1 MRRNS
6 QPIPPTP
13 EVRLLRANASKIN
26 VNMPSPKNI
35 SKSPTRIKYESFKKR
50 QGSEYSNSP
59 SRFKR
64 SPKVPD
70 EKEEHE
76 IERKNSLVRLK
87 RRIEKSQSRMLLR
100 NESNMTINSKSKSN
114 IKKQEES
121 FSQSDLSPVKKKW
134 NFECNDYEIES
145 ALLSPALTAKTL
157 KATDTFLR
165 EVEDQSYIDNYYIHT
180 N

>member
-1 MRRNS
+1 M
-6 QPIPPTP
+6 
-13 EVRLLRANASKIN
+13 
-26 VNMPSPKNI
+26 
-35 SKSPTRIKYESFKKR
+35 
-50 QGSEYSNSP
+50 
-59 SRFKR
+59 
-64 SPKVPD
+64 PD

-134 NFECNDYEIES
+134 NFESNDYEIES
-145 ALLSPALTAKTL
+145 DLMSPGLKAKKL
-157 KATDTFLR
+157 KATDTVLR